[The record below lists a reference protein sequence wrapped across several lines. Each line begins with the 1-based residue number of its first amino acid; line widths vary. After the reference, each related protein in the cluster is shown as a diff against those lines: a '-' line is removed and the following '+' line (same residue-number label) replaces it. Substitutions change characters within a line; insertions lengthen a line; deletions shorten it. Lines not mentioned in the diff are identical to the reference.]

1 MEKILKKANELENAL
16 IKGIEANG
24 KIFAENKVINAEA
37 KEIKSKN
44 IDKARDLKIREEKIK
59 PIEDADAYM
68 EKAIQLMKD
77 ANKKLKV
84 AGKEQDIADEK
95 KRDNLQDYNA
105 QKKRIA
111 IEDAR
116 ILDEKEGITK
126 GYKQLA
132 DAEAKS
138 ENKMLK
144 SVVGKIT
151 KK

>member
-68 EKAIQLMKD
+68 EKAIQLMKEV
-77 ANKKLKV
+77 KHKMKS
-84 AGKEQDIADEK
+84 AGLEQDAVDRI
-95 KRDNLQDYNA
+95 KRDNIVWIAD

-111 IEDAR
+111 LEDAR
-116 ILDEKEGITK
+116 ILDDKEGITK